1 MKQNNFLKFF
11 TVVFLF
17 VGAVTISAQTVK
29 GKVTDSSGEA
39 LSFMNVVE
47 KGTTNGTS
55 TDENGEFSLNVQ
67 KLPITISV
75 SSLGFKTVEK
85 YISDTSY
92 VTIVLEEDN
101 LSLDEVVLVGSRNKN
116 RTVANTPVPVD
127 VIDVTELISSG
138 PQVSVNDILNYVA
151 PSFTST
157 SQTVSDG
164 TDHIDPAALRGLG
177 PDQVLVLVNGKRRHS
192 TSLVN
197 VNSTVGRGSVGT
209 DMNAIPAF
217 SIKRI
222 EILKDGAAAQYGS
235 DAIAGVINIVLKNS
249 EGLEFQ
255 VNQGSNWGDQ
265 TNNQSGGIDGESFQ
279 FDVNYGIPLDDKG
292 SFINFTGSMST
303 RAPSYRAGAEG
314 FTGQIFDASNSIEWV
329 GLNSGY
335 GSDITQYSLAQIQTF
350 AQGVTYFD
358 FARKIA
364 INNATSIQD
373 LIGINNGSS
382 SVAGPLSQLKFN
394 NGNII
399 GIEPLNTTDL
409 ELVTRGLTKQD
420 FSMRVGQ
427 SRLRNGKFMANMEL
441 QLNDD
446 FSFYAFGGISHR
458 RGNAAGFYRRPA
470 QSRAFTGLYPAG
482 MLPEINSIV
491 NDESISV
498 GIKGKQGDWD
508 IDFSNTYG
516 KNSFDFNI
524 GNSSNASLQQA
535 SPLEV
540 YAGGFSFAQN
550 TTNLDL
556 TKFYDDV
563 MSGLNVAIGSEYRME
578 AYDIFAGQ
586 EESWAT
592 YDINGDIWDGNADTQ
607 VVDFFGRS
615 RAGGIQVFPGFRP
628 ANERNA
634 TRNSYAFY
642 GDLELD
648 VNKNLF
654 LSGAVRYENYSDFGS
669 TFNWKLAGI
678 VKLSDNVNLRA
689 AASTGFRA
697 PSLAQLNFNTI
708 STNFISEV
716 PYEVGT
722 FSNDSQIAGAL
733 GIPQLKQEE
742 SFSASFGVTAK
753 IPDANLSL
761 TVDGFFTGIDDR
773 VVLTGNF
780 DIPDGIVTA
789 AESARFF
796 SNAIDTETK
805 GFDVVIS
812 HKASIS
818 DLTFSS
824 DLAVT
829 YAFTQRV
836 DEINASPE
844 LVDQIGTYFGERES
858 YFLEKATPRIKA
870 NLGHMLQGNKWNFFL
885 RNSFFGSVI
894 NPDTTLSQTINDTAV
909 PIHPEFGG
917 KVLTDMSFGYDVSEN
932 MTLTIGSSNIFNVFP
947 DASPANLTSGNNF
960 IYPRVTSQFGINGRT
975 VFARLKFKL

>member
-17 VGAVTISAQTVK
+17 VGAITLNAQTVK
-29 GKVTDSSGEA
+29 GKVTDTSGEA

-47 KGTTNGTS
+47 KGTTNGTT
-55 TDENGEFSLNVQ
+55 TDENGEFSLNVE
-67 KLPITISV
+67 KMPTTISV

-85 YISDTSY
+85 SIVDASY
-92 VTIVLEEDN
+92 VTIILEDN
-101 LSLDEVVLVGSRNKN
+101 NLALDEVVLVGSRNKN

-127 VIDVTELISSG
+127 VIDVAELLSAG

-177 PDQVLVLVNGKRRHS
+177 PDQVLVLVNGKRRHT

-209 DMNAIPAF
+209 DMNTIPAF

-265 TNNQSGGIDGESFQ
+265 TNNQSGGMDGESFQ
-279 FDVNYGIPLDDKG
+279 FDVNYGIPLDDNG
-292 SFINFTGSMST
+292 GFINFTGSLST

-314 FTGQIFDASNSIEWV
+314 FSGQIFDASNSVEWI
-329 GLNSGY
+329 GLNSGA
-335 GSDITQYSLAQIQTF
+335 GSDITQYSLSQIQTF
-350 AQGVTYFD
+350 AQGVTYFP
-358 FARKIA
+358 FSLKNQ
-364 INNATSIQD
+364 INGANSIDELRGLLNFNTSED
-373 LIGINNGSS
+373 
-382 SVAGPLSQLKFN
+382 
-394 NGNII
+394 
-399 GIEPLNTTDL
+399 
-409 ELVTRGLTKQD
+409 ELATRGLTRQD

-427 SRLRNGKFMANMEL
+427 SRLRNGKFMANMEF
-441 QLNDD
+441 QINDD
-446 FSFYAFGGISHR
+446 FSSYAFGGISHR
-458 RGNAAGFYRRPA
+458 KGNAAGFYRRPA

-491 NDESISV
+491 NDESIAV

-540 YAGGFSFAQN
+540 YAGGFSFTQN

-563 MSGLNVAIGSEYRME
+563 MSGLNVAVGSEYRME
-578 AYDIFAGQ
+578 AYDITAGQ

-592 YDINGDIWDGNADTQ
+592 YDVNGEIWNGDAATQ
-607 VVDFFGRS
+607 VTDFFGRS
-615 RAGGIQVFPGFRP
+615 RPGGIQVFPGFRP

-678 VKLSDNVNLRA
+678 VKVSDNVNIRA

-708 STNFISEV
+708 STNFISGV

-742 SFSASFGVTAK
+742 SFSASFGFTAK

-780 DIPDGIVTA
+780 NIPDGIVTG

-796 SNAIDTETK
+796 ANAIDTETK
-805 GFDVVIS
+805 GFDIVVS
-812 HKASIS
+812 HKGAIS
-818 DLTFSS
+818 DLSFSS

-829 YAFTQRV
+829 FAYTQRV
-836 DEINASPE
+836 DDINSSSVLAS
-844 LVDQIGTYFGERES
+844 QAGTYFGERES
-858 YFLEKATPRIKA
+858 YFLETATPRFKA
-870 NLGHMLQGNKWNFFL
+870 NLGHMLQGDKWRLFV
-885 RNSFFGSVI
+885 RNSFFGAVT
-894 NPDTTLSQTINDTAV
+894 NPDVTQEPSLNGTGANYH
-909 PIHPEFGG
+909 PIFGD

-947 DASPANLTSGNNF
+947 DASPSNLTSGNNF

>member
-11 TVVFLF
+11 TVVFLLF
-17 VGAVTISAQTVK
+17 GAVTISAQTVK

-47 KGTTNGTS
+47 KGTTNGTT

-67 KLPITISV
+67 KLPTTISV
-75 SSLGFKTVEK
+75 SSLGFKTVDK
-85 YISDTSY
+85 NISDTSY
-92 VTIVLEEDN
+92 VIIVLEEDN

-116 RTVANTPVPVD
+116 RTVVNTPVPVD

-249 EGLEFQ
+249 DGLEFQ

-265 TNNQSGGIDGESFQ
+265 TNNQSGGMDGESFQ

-303 RAPSYRAGAEG
+303 RAPSFRAGAEG
-314 FTGQIFDASNSIEWV
+314 FTGQIFDGSNSVEWV
-329 GLNSGY
+329 GLNTGY
-335 GSDITQYSLAQIQTF
+335 GSDITQYSLAQIQTA
-350 AQGVTYFD
+350 AQGVTHFP
-358 FARKIA
+358 FSLKNQ
-364 INNATSIQD
+364 INAATSIDD
-373 LIGINNGSS
+373 LRGLLN
-382 SVAGPLSQLKFN
+382 FN
-394 NGNII
+394 
-399 GIEPLNTTDL
+399 TSDD
-409 ELVTRGLTKQD
+409 ELVTRGLTRQD

-592 YDINGDIWDGNADTQ
+592 YDINGDIWDGSADTQ

-678 VKLSDNVNLRA
+678 VRLSDNVNLRA

-708 STNFISEV
+708 STNFISGV

-780 DIPDGIVTA
+780 GIPDGIVTA

-858 YFLEKATPRIKA
+858 YFLEKATPRLKA
-870 NLGHMLQGNKWNFFL
+870 NLGHMLQGDKWNIFL
-885 RNSFFGSVI
+885 RNSFFGAVT
-894 NPDTTLSQTINDTAV
+894 NPDTTPGATINAARV
-909 PIHPEFGG
+909 HPEFGA

-932 MTLTIGSSNIFNVFP
+932 LTLTVGSSNIFNVFP
-947 DASPANLTSGNNF
+947 DASPSNLTSGNNF

>member
-1 MKQNNFLKFF
+1 MEQNNFLKFF

-17 VGAVTISAQTVK
+17 VGAITLNAQTIK
-29 GKVTDSSGEA
+29 GKVTDTSGEA

-47 KGTTNGTS
+47 KGTTNGTT
-55 TDENGEFSLNVQ
+55 TDENGEFSLNVE
-67 KLPITISV
+67 KMPTTISV

-85 YISDTSY
+85 SIVDASYI
-92 VTIVLEEDN
+92 TIILEDN
-101 LSLDEVVLVGSRNKN
+101 NLALDEVVLVGSRNKN

-127 VIDVTELISSG
+127 VIDVAELLSAG

-177 PDQVLVLVNGKRRHS
+177 PDQVLVLVNGKRRHT

-209 DMNAIPAF
+209 DMNTIPAF

-265 TNNQSGGIDGESFQ
+265 TNNQSGGMDGESFQ
-279 FDVNYGIPLDDKG
+279 FDVNYGIPLDDNG
-292 SFINFTGSMST
+292 GFINFTGSLST

-314 FTGQIFDASNSIEWV
+314 FSGQIFDASNSVEWI
-329 GLNSGY
+329 GLNSGA
-335 GSDITQYSLAQIQTF
+335 GSDITQYSLSQIQTF
-350 AQGVTYFD
+350 AQGVTYFP
-358 FARKIA
+358 FSLKNQ
-364 INNATSIQD
+364 INGANSIDELRGLLNFNTSED
-373 LIGINNGSS
+373 
-382 SVAGPLSQLKFN
+382 
-394 NGNII
+394 
-399 GIEPLNTTDL
+399 
-409 ELVTRGLTKQD
+409 ELATRGLTRQD

-427 SRLRNGKFMANMEL
+427 SRLRNGKFMANMEF
-441 QLNDD
+441 QINDD

-458 RGNAAGFYRRPA
+458 KGNAAGFYRRPA

-491 NDESISV
+491 NDESIAV

-540 YAGGFSFAQN
+540 YAGGFSFTQN

-563 MSGLNVAIGSEYRME
+563 MSGLNVAVGSEYRME
-578 AYDIFAGQ
+578 AYDITAGQ

-592 YDINGDIWDGNADTQ
+592 YDVNGEIWNGDAATQ
-607 VVDFFGRS
+607 VTDFFGRS
-615 RAGGIQVFPGFRP
+615 RPGGIQVFPGFRP

-678 VKLSDNVNLRA
+678 VKVSDNVNIRA

-708 STNFISEV
+708 STNFISGV

-742 SFSASFGVTAK
+742 SFSASFGFTAK

-780 DIPDGIVTA
+780 NIPDGIVTG

-796 SNAIDTETK
+796 ANAIDTETK
-805 GFDVVIS
+805 GFDIVVS
-812 HKASIS
+812 HKGAIS
-818 DLTFSS
+818 DLSFSS

-829 YAFTQRV
+829 FAYTQRV
-836 DEINASPE
+836 DDINSSSVLAS
-844 LVDQIGTYFGERES
+844 QAGTYFGERES
-858 YFLEKATPRIKA
+858 YFLETATPRFKA
-870 NLGHMLQGNKWNFFL
+870 NLGHMLQGDKWRLFV
-885 RNSFFGSVI
+885 RNSFFGAVT
-894 NPDTTLSQTINDTAV
+894 NPDVTQEPSLNGTGANYH
-909 PIHPEFGG
+909 PIFGD

-947 DASPANLTSGNNF
+947 DASPSNLTSGNNF

>member
-1 MKQNNFLKFF
+1 MKQNDFLKFF
-11 TVVFLF
+11 TVMFLF
-17 VGAVTISAQTVK
+17 VGAITMNAQTVK
-29 GKVTDSSGEA
+29 GKVTDTSGEA

-47 KGTTNGTS
+47 KGTTNGTT
-55 TDENGEFSLNVQ
+55 TDENGEFSLNVE
-67 KLPITISV
+67 KMPTTISV

-85 YISDTSY
+85 SISDTSY
-92 VTIVLEEDN
+92 ITIVLEENN

-127 VIDVTELISSG
+127 VIDVAELLSSG

-177 PDQVLVLVNGKRRHS
+177 PDQVLVLVNGKRRHN

-209 DMNAIPAF
+209 DMNTIPAF

-265 TNNQSGGIDGESFQ
+265 TNNQSGGMDGENFQ
-279 FDVNYGIPLDDKG
+279 FDVNYGIPLDDNG
-292 SFINFTGSMST
+292 GFINFTGSLST

-314 FTGQIFDASNSIEWV
+314 FTGQIFDGSNSVEWI
-329 GLNSGY
+329 GLNSGA
-335 GSDITQYSLAQIQTF
+335 GSDITQYSLSQIQTF
-350 AQGVTYFD
+350 AQGVTYFP
-358 FARKIA
+358 FSLKNQ
-364 INNATSIQD
+364 INGANSIDELRGLLNFNTSED
-373 LIGINNGSS
+373 
-382 SVAGPLSQLKFN
+382 
-394 NGNII
+394 
-399 GIEPLNTTDL
+399 
-409 ELVTRGLTKQD
+409 ELATRGLTRQD

-427 SRLRNGKFMANMEL
+427 SRLRNGKFMANMEF
-441 QLNDD
+441 QINDD

-458 RGNAAGFYRRPA
+458 KGNAAGFYRRPA

-491 NDESISV
+491 NDESIAV

-540 YAGGFSFAQN
+540 YAGGFSFTQN

-563 MSGLNVAIGSEYRME
+563 MSGLNVAVGSEYRME
-578 AYDIFAGQ
+578 AYDITAGQ

-592 YDINGDIWDGNADTQ
+592 YDVNGEIWNGDAATQ
-607 VVDFFGRS
+607 VTDFFGRS
-615 RAGGIQVFPGFRP
+615 RPGGIQVFPGFRP

-678 VKLSDNVNLRA
+678 VKVSDNVNIRA

-708 STNFISEV
+708 STNFISGV

-742 SFSASFGVTAK
+742 SFSASFGFTAK

-780 DIPDGIVTA
+780 NIPDGIVTG

-796 SNAIDTETK
+796 ANAIDTETK
-805 GFDVVIS
+805 GFDIVVS
-812 HKASIS
+812 HKGAIS
-818 DLTFSS
+818 DLSFSS

-829 YAFTQRV
+829 FAYTQRV
-836 DEINASPE
+836 DDINSSSVLAS
-844 LVDQIGTYFGERES
+844 QAGTYFGERES
-858 YFLEKATPRIKA
+858 YFLETATPRFKA
-870 NLGHMLQGNKWNFFL
+870 NLGHMLQGDKWRLFV
-885 RNSFFGSVI
+885 RNSFFGAVT
-894 NPDTTLSQTINDTAV
+894 NPDVTQEPSLNGTGANYH
-909 PIHPEFGG
+909 PIFGD

-947 DASPANLTSGNNF
+947 DASPSNLTSGNNF

>member
-1 MKQNNFLKFF
+1 MQLLSINNTYMKQNNFLKFF

-17 VGAVTISAQTVK
+17 VGAITLNAQTIK
-29 GKVTDSSGEA
+29 GKVTDTSGEA

-47 KGTTNGTS
+47 KGTTNGTT
-55 TDENGEFSLNVQ
+55 TDENGEFSLNVE
-67 KLPITISV
+67 KMPTTISV

-85 YISDTSY
+85 SIVDASY
-92 VTIVLEEDN
+92 VTIILEDN
-101 LSLDEVVLVGSRNKN
+101 NLALDEVVLVGSRNKN

-127 VIDVTELISSG
+127 VIDVAELLSAG

-177 PDQVLVLVNGKRRHS
+177 PDQVLVLVNGKRRHT

-209 DMNAIPAF
+209 DMNTIPAF

-265 TNNQSGGIDGESFQ
+265 TNNQSGGMDGESFQ
-279 FDVNYGIPLDDKG
+279 FDVNYGIPLDDNG
-292 SFINFTGSMST
+292 GFINFTGSLST

-314 FTGQIFDASNSIEWV
+314 FSGQIFDASNSVEWI
-329 GLNSGY
+329 GLNSGA
-335 GSDITQYSLAQIQTF
+335 GSDITQYSLSQIQTF
-350 AQGVTYFD
+350 AQGVTYFP
-358 FARKIA
+358 FSLKNQ
-364 INNATSIQD
+364 INGANSIDELRGLLNFNTSED
-373 LIGINNGSS
+373 
-382 SVAGPLSQLKFN
+382 
-394 NGNII
+394 
-399 GIEPLNTTDL
+399 
-409 ELVTRGLTKQD
+409 ELATRGLTRQD

-427 SRLRNGKFMANMEL
+427 SRLRNGKFMANMEF
-441 QLNDD
+441 QINDD

-458 RGNAAGFYRRPA
+458 KGNAAGFYRRPA

-491 NDESISV
+491 NDESIAV

-540 YAGGFSFAQN
+540 YAGGFSFTQN

-563 MSGLNVAIGSEYRME
+563 MSGLNVAVGSEYRME
-578 AYDIFAGQ
+578 AYDITAGQ

-592 YDINGDIWDGNADTQ
+592 YDVNGEIWNGDAATQ
-607 VVDFFGRS
+607 VTDFFGRS
-615 RAGGIQVFPGFRP
+615 RPGGIQVFPGFRP

-654 LSGAVRYENYSDFGS
+654 LSGAIRYENYSDFGS

-678 VKLSDNVNLRA
+678 VKVSDNVNIRA

-708 STNFISEV
+708 STNFISGV

-742 SFSASFGVTAK
+742 SFSASFGFTAK

-780 DIPDGIVTA
+780 NIPDGIVTG

-796 SNAIDTETK
+796 ANAIDTETK
-805 GFDVVIS
+805 GFDIVVS
-812 HKASIS
+812 HKGAIS
-818 DLTFSS
+818 DLSFSS

-829 YAFTQRV
+829 FAYTQRV
-836 DEINASPE
+836 DDINSSSVLAS
-844 LVDQIGTYFGERES
+844 QAGTYFGERES
-858 YFLEKATPRIKA
+858 YFLETATPRFKA
-870 NLGHMLQGNKWNFFL
+870 NLGHMLQGDKWRLFV
-885 RNSFFGSVI
+885 RNSFFGAVT
-894 NPDTTLSQTINDTAV
+894 NPDVTQEPSLNGTGANYH
-909 PIHPEFGG
+909 PIFGD

-947 DASPANLTSGNNF
+947 DASPSNLTSGNNF

>member
-1 MKQNNFLKFF
+1 MQLLSINNTYMKQNNFLKFF

-17 VGAVTISAQTVK
+17 VGAITLNAQTIK
-29 GKVTDSSGEA
+29 GKVTDTSGEA

-47 KGTTNGTS
+47 KGTTNGTT
-55 TDENGEFSLNVQ
+55 TDENGEFSLNVE
-67 KLPITISV
+67 KMPTTISV

-85 YISDTSY
+85 SIVDASYI
-92 VTIVLEEDN
+92 TIILEDN
-101 LSLDEVVLVGSRNKN
+101 NLALDEVVLVGSRNKN

-127 VIDVTELISSG
+127 VIDVAELLSAG

-177 PDQVLVLVNGKRRHS
+177 PDQVLVLVNGKRRHN

-209 DMNAIPAF
+209 DMNTIPAF

-265 TNNQSGGIDGESFQ
+265 TNNQSGGMDGESFQ
-279 FDVNYGIPLDDKG
+279 FDVNYGIPLDDNG
-292 SFINFTGSMST
+292 GFINFTGSLST

-314 FTGQIFDASNSIEWV
+314 FTGQIFDASNSVEWI
-329 GLNSGY
+329 GLNSGA
-335 GSDITQYSLAQIQTF
+335 GSDITQYSLSQIQTF
-350 AQGVTYFD
+350 AQGVTYFP
-358 FARKIA
+358 FSLKNQ
-364 INNATSIQD
+364 INGANSIDELRGLLNFNTSED
-373 LIGINNGSS
+373 
-382 SVAGPLSQLKFN
+382 
-394 NGNII
+394 
-399 GIEPLNTTDL
+399 
-409 ELVTRGLTKQD
+409 ELATRGLTRQD

-427 SRLRNGKFMANMEL
+427 SRLRNGKFMANMEF
-441 QLNDD
+441 QINDD

-458 RGNAAGFYRRPA
+458 KGNAAGFYRRPA

-491 NDESISV
+491 NDESIAV

-540 YAGGFSFAQN
+540 YAGGFSFTQN

-563 MSGLNVAIGSEYRME
+563 MSGLNVAVGSEYRME
-578 AYDIFAGQ
+578 AYDITAGQ

-592 YDINGDIWDGNADTQ
+592 YDVNGEIWNGDAATQ
-607 VVDFFGRS
+607 VTDFFGRS
-615 RAGGIQVFPGFRP
+615 RPGGIQVFPGFRP

-678 VKLSDNVNLRA
+678 VKVSDNVNIRA

-708 STNFISEV
+708 STNFISGV

-742 SFSASFGVTAK
+742 SFSASFGFTAK

-780 DIPDGIVTA
+780 NIPDGIVTG

-796 SNAIDTETK
+796 ANAIDTETK
-805 GFDVVIS
+805 GFDIVVS
-812 HKASIS
+812 HKGAIS
-818 DLTFSS
+818 DLSFSS

-829 YAFTQRV
+829 FAYTQRV
-836 DEINASPE
+836 DDINSSSVLAS
-844 LVDQIGTYFGERES
+844 QAGTYFGERES
-858 YFLEKATPRIKA
+858 YFLETATPRFKA
-870 NLGHMLQGNKWNFFL
+870 NLGHMLQGDKWRLFV
-885 RNSFFGSVI
+885 RNSFFGAVT
-894 NPDTTLSQTINDTAV
+894 NPDVTQEPSLNGTGANYH
-909 PIHPEFGG
+909 PIFGD

-947 DASPANLTSGNNF
+947 DASPSNLTSGNNF

>member
-1 MKQNNFLKFF
+1 MRILSNNNTYMKQNDFLKFF
-11 TVVFLF
+11 TVMFLF
-17 VGAVTISAQTVK
+17 VGAVTINAQTIK
-29 GKVTDSSGEA
+29 GKVSDTSGEA

-47 KGTTNGTS
+47 KGTTNGTT
-55 TDENGEFSLNVQ
+55 TDENGEFSLDVE
-67 KLPITISV
+67 KMPTTLSV

-85 YISDTSY
+85 SIMDSSY

-101 LSLDEVVLVGSRNKN
+101 LSLDEIVLVGSRNKN
-116 RTVANTPVPVD
+116 RTVANTPVPID
-127 VIDVTELISSG
+127 VIDVSELLSAG
-138 PQVSVNDILNYVA
+138 PQVSINDILNYVA

-177 PDQVLVLVNGKRRHS
+177 PDQVLVLVNGKRRHN

-209 DMNAIPAF
+209 DMNTIPAF

-235 DAIAGVINIVLKNS
+235 DAIAGVINIVLKSS
-249 EGLEFQ
+249 EGLEVQ
-255 VNQGSNWGDQ
+255 VNQGANWGDQ
-265 TNNQSGGIDGESFQ
+265 NNNQSGGMDGENFQ
-279 FDVNYGIPLDDKG
+279 FDVNYGIPLDDNG
-292 SFINFTGSMST
+292 GFINFTGSLST
-303 RAPSYRAGAEG
+303 RAPSYRAGSEG
-314 FTGQIFDASNSIEWV
+314 FSGQIFDASNSVEWI
-329 GLNSGY
+329 GLNSGA
-335 GSDITQYSLAQIQTF
+335 GSDITQYSLSQIQTF
-350 AQGVTYFD
+350 AQGVTHFD
-358 FARKIA
+358 FSLKNQ
-364 INNATSIQD
+364 INAATSVD
-373 LIGINNGSS
+373 
-382 SVAGPLSQLKFN
+382 QLRGLLNFN
-394 NGNII
+394 TSEN
-399 GIEPLNTTDL
+399 
-409 ELVTRGLTKQD
+409 ELTTRGLTRQD

-427 SRLRNGKFMANMEL
+427 SRLRNGKFMANMEF

-458 RGNAAGFYRRPA
+458 KGNAAGFYRRPA

-482 MLPEINSIV
+482 FLPEINSTV
-491 NDESISV
+491 NDESIAV

-540 YAGGFSFAQN
+540 YAGGFSFTQN

-556 TKFYDDV
+556 TKFYDNV
-563 MSGLNVAIGSEYRME
+563 LSGLNVAFGSEYRME
-578 AYDIFAGQ
+578 AYNITAGQ

-592 YDINGDIWDGNADTQ
+592 YDVNGDIWNGDAATQ

-615 RAGGIQVFPGFRP
+615 RSGGIQVFPGFRP
-628 ANERNA
+628 ENERNA

-648 VNKNLF
+648 VTKSLF

-678 VKLSDNVNLRA
+678 VKVNDNVNIRA

-708 STNFISEV
+708 STNFIAGI

-742 SFSASFGVTAK
+742 SFSASFGFTAK
-753 IPDANLSL
+753 IPNANLSL

-780 DIPDGIVTA
+780 DIPDGIVTG

-796 SNAIDTETK
+796 ANAIDTETR
-805 GFDVVIS
+805 GFDIVIS
-812 HKASIS
+812 HKETIS
-818 DLTFSS
+818 DLSFSS

-829 YAFTQRV
+829 FAYTQRV
-836 DEINASPE
+836 DEINSSSVLAS
-844 LVDQIGTYFGERES
+844 QAGTYFGERES
-858 YFLEKATPRIKA
+858 YFLETATPRFKA
-870 NLGHMLQGNKWNFFL
+870 NLGHMLQGDKWKFFL

-894 NPDTTLSQTINDTAV
+894 NPDTTLSATINDTAV
-909 PIHPEFGG
+909 AFHPEFAA
-917 KVLTDMSFGYDVSEN
+917 KIVTDMSFGYDFTEN
-932 MTLTIGSSNIFNVFP
+932 MTLTIGSSNIFNKFP
-947 DASPANLTSGNNF
+947 DLSPSNLTSGNNF

>member
-1 MKQNNFLKFF
+1 MQLLSINNTYMKQNNFLKFF

-17 VGAVTISAQTVK
+17 VGAITLNAQTIK
-29 GKVTDSSGEA
+29 GKVTDTSGEA

-47 KGTTNGTS
+47 KGTTNGTT
-55 TDENGEFSLNVQ
+55 TDENGEFSLNVE
-67 KLPITISV
+67 KMPTTISV

-85 YISDTSY
+85 SIVDASY
-92 VTIVLEEDN
+92 VTIILEDN
-101 LSLDEVVLVGSRNKN
+101 NLALDEVVLVGSRNKN

-127 VIDVTELISSG
+127 VIDVAELLSAG

-177 PDQVLVLVNGKRRHS
+177 PDQVLVLVNGKRRHT

-209 DMNAIPAF
+209 DMNTIPAF

-265 TNNQSGGIDGESFQ
+265 TNNQSGGMDGESFQ
-279 FDVNYGIPLDDKG
+279 FDVNYGIPLDDNG
-292 SFINFTGSMST
+292 GFINFTGSLST

-314 FTGQIFDASNSIEWV
+314 FSGQIFDASNSVEWI
-329 GLNSGY
+329 GLNSGA
-335 GSDITQYSLAQIQTF
+335 GSDITQYSLSQIQTF
-350 AQGVTYFD
+350 AQGVTYFP
-358 FARKIA
+358 FSLKNQ
-364 INNATSIQD
+364 INGANSIDELRGLLNFNTSED
-373 LIGINNGSS
+373 
-382 SVAGPLSQLKFN
+382 
-394 NGNII
+394 
-399 GIEPLNTTDL
+399 
-409 ELVTRGLTKQD
+409 ELATRGLTRQD

-427 SRLRNGKFMANMEL
+427 SRLRNGKFMANMEFKIS
-441 QLNDD
+441 DD

-458 RGNAAGFYRRPA
+458 KGNAAGFYRRPA

-491 NDESISV
+491 NDESIAV

-540 YAGGFSFAQN
+540 YAGGFSFTQN

-563 MSGLNVAIGSEYRME
+563 MSGLNVAVGSEYRME
-578 AYDIFAGQ
+578 AYDITAGQ

-592 YDINGDIWDGNADTQ
+592 YDVNGEIWNGDAATQ
-607 VVDFFGRS
+607 VTDFFGRS
-615 RAGGIQVFPGFRP
+615 RPGGIQVFPGFRP

-678 VKLSDNVNLRA
+678 VKVSDNVNIRA

-708 STNFISEV
+708 STNFISGV

-742 SFSASFGVTAK
+742 SFSASFGFTAK

-780 DIPDGIVTA
+780 NIPDGIVTG

-796 SNAIDTETK
+796 ANAIDTETK
-805 GFDVVIS
+805 GFDIVVS
-812 HKASIS
+812 HKGAIS
-818 DLTFSS
+818 DLSFSS

-829 YAFTQRV
+829 FAYTQRV
-836 DEINASPE
+836 DDINSSSVLAS
-844 LVDQIGTYFGERES
+844 QAGTYFGERES
-858 YFLEKATPRIKA
+858 YFLETATPRFKA
-870 NLGHMLQGNKWNFFL
+870 NLGHMLQGDKWRLFV
-885 RNSFFGSVI
+885 RNSFFGAVT
-894 NPDTTLSQTINDTAV
+894 NPDVTQEPSLNGTGANYH
-909 PIHPEFGG
+909 PIFGD

-947 DASPANLTSGNNF
+947 DASPSNLTSGNNF

>member
-11 TVVFLF
+11 TIVFLLF
-17 VGAVTISAQTVK
+17 GAVTISAQTIK

-47 KGTTNGTS
+47 KGTTNGTT

-67 KLPITISV
+67 KLPTTISV
-75 SSLGFKTVEK
+75 SSLGFKTVDK
-85 YISDTSY
+85 NISDTSY

-101 LSLDEVVLVGSRNKN
+101 LALDEVVLVGSRNKN
-116 RTVANTPVPVD
+116 RTVVNTPVPVD

-249 EGLEFQ
+249 DGLEFQ

-265 TNNQSGGIDGESFQ
+265 TNNQSGGMDGESFQ

-303 RAPSYRAGAEG
+303 RAPSFRAGAEG
-314 FTGQIFDASNSIEWV
+314 FTGQIFDGSNSVEWV
-329 GLNSGY
+329 GLNTGY
-335 GSDITQYSLAQIQTF
+335 GSDITQYSLAQIQTA
-350 AQGVTYFD
+350 AQGVTHFP
-358 FARKIA
+358 FSLKNQ
-364 INNATSIQD
+364 INAATSIDD
-373 LIGINNGSS
+373 LRGLLN
-382 SVAGPLSQLKFN
+382 FN
-394 NGNII
+394 
-399 GIEPLNTTDL
+399 TSDD
-409 ELVTRGLTKQD
+409 ELVTRGLTRQD

-592 YDINGDIWDGNADTQ
+592 YDINGDIWDGSADTQ

-678 VKLSDNVNLRA
+678 VRLSDNVNLRA

-708 STNFISEV
+708 STNFISGV

-780 DIPDGIVTA
+780 GIPDGIVTA

-858 YFLEKATPRIKA
+858 YFLEKATPRLKA
-870 NLGHMLQGNKWNFFL
+870 NLGHMLQGDKWNIFL
-885 RNSFFGSVI
+885 RNSFFGAVT
-894 NPDTTLSQTINDTAV
+894 NPDTTPGATINAARV
-909 PIHPEFGG
+909 HPEFGA

-932 MTLTIGSSNIFNVFP
+932 LTLTVGSSNIFNVFP
-947 DASPANLTSGNNF
+947 DASPSNLTSGNNF

>member
-1 MKQNNFLKFF
+1 MQLLSINNTYMKQNNFLKFF

-17 VGAVTISAQTVK
+17 VGAITLNAQTVK
-29 GKVTDSSGEA
+29 GKVTDTSGEA

-47 KGTTNGTS
+47 KGTTNGTT
-55 TDENGEFSLNVQ
+55 TDENGEFSLNVE
-67 KLPITISV
+67 KMPTTISV

-85 YISDTSY
+85 SIVDASY
-92 VTIVLEEDN
+92 VTIILEDN
-101 LSLDEVVLVGSRNKN
+101 NLALDEVVLVGSRNKN

-127 VIDVTELISSG
+127 VIDVAELLSAG

-177 PDQVLVLVNGKRRHS
+177 PDQVLVLVNGKRRHT

-209 DMNAIPAF
+209 DMNTIPAF

-265 TNNQSGGIDGESFQ
+265 TNNQSGGMDGESFQ
-279 FDVNYGIPLDDKG
+279 FDVNYGIPLDDNG
-292 SFINFTGSMST
+292 GFINFTGSLST

-314 FTGQIFDASNSIEWV
+314 FTGQIFDASNSVEWI
-329 GLNSGY
+329 GLNSGA
-335 GSDITQYSLAQIQTF
+335 GSDITQYSLSQIQTF
-350 AQGVTYFD
+350 AQGVTYFP
-358 FARKIA
+358 FSLKNQ
-364 INNATSIQD
+364 INGANSIDELRGLLNFNTSED
-373 LIGINNGSS
+373 
-382 SVAGPLSQLKFN
+382 
-394 NGNII
+394 
-399 GIEPLNTTDL
+399 
-409 ELVTRGLTKQD
+409 ELATRGLTRQD

-427 SRLRNGKFMANMEL
+427 SRLRNGKFMANMEFKIS
-441 QLNDD
+441 DD

-458 RGNAAGFYRRPA
+458 KGNAAGFYRRPA

-491 NDESISV
+491 NDESIAV

-540 YAGGFSFAQN
+540 YAGGFSFTQN

-563 MSGLNVAIGSEYRME
+563 MSGLNVAVGSEYRME
-578 AYDIFAGQ
+578 AYDITAGQ

-592 YDINGDIWDGNADTQ
+592 YDVNGEIWNGDAATQ
-607 VVDFFGRS
+607 VTDFFGRS
-615 RAGGIQVFPGFRP
+615 RPGGIQVFPGFRP

-678 VKLSDNVNLRA
+678 VKVSDNVNIRA

-708 STNFISEV
+708 STNFISGV

-742 SFSASFGVTAK
+742 SFSASFGFTAK

-780 DIPDGIVTA
+780 NIPDGIVTG

-796 SNAIDTETK
+796 ANAIDTETK
-805 GFDVVIS
+805 GFDIVVS
-812 HKASIS
+812 HKGAIS
-818 DLTFSS
+818 DLSFSS

-829 YAFTQRV
+829 FAYTQRV
-836 DEINASPE
+836 DDINSSSVLAS
-844 LVDQIGTYFGERES
+844 QAGTYFGERES
-858 YFLEKATPRIKA
+858 YFLETATPRFKA
-870 NLGHMLQGNKWNFFL
+870 NLGHMLQGDKWRLFV
-885 RNSFFGSVI
+885 RNSFFGAVT
-894 NPDTTLSQTINDTAV
+894 NPDVTQEPSLNGTGANYH
-909 PIHPEFGG
+909 PIFGD

-947 DASPANLTSGNNF
+947 DASPSNLTSGNNF

>member
-11 TVVFLF
+11 TIVFLLF
-17 VGAVTISAQTVK
+17 GAVTISAQTIK

-47 KGTTNGTS
+47 KGTTNGTT

-67 KLPITISV
+67 KLPTTISV
-75 SSLGFKTVEK
+75 SSLGFKTAEK
-85 YISDTSY
+85 NISNTSY
-92 VTIVLEEDN
+92 LTIVLQEDN
-101 LSLDEVVLVGSRNKN
+101 LALDEVVLVGSRNRN
-116 RTVANTPVPVD
+116 RTVVNTPVPVD
-127 VIDVTELISSG
+127 VIDVTELLSSG

-177 PDQVLVLVNGKRRHS
+177 PDQVLVLVNGKRRHN

-209 DMNAIPAF
+209 DMNTIPSF

-222 EILKDGAAAQYGS
+222 EILKDGASAQYGS
-235 DAIAGVINIVLKNS
+235 DAIAGVINIVLKS
-249 EGLEFQ
+249 TEGLEFQ
-255 VNQGSNWGDQ
+255 VNQGGNWGGE
-265 TNNQSGGIDGESFQ
+265 TNNQSGGMDGENFQ
-279 FDVNYGIPLDDKG
+279 FDVNYGIPLDDNG
-292 SFINFTGSMST
+292 GFINFTGSVST
-303 RAPSYRAGAEG
+303 RGPSYRAGAEG
-314 FTGQIFDASNSIEWV
+314 FSGQIFDASNSVEWV
-329 GLNSGY
+329 GLNSGA

-350 AQGVTYFD
+350 AQGVTYFP
-358 FARKIA
+358 FTLKNQ
-364 INNATSIQD
+364 INQASSIDDIRGLLNFNTSED
-373 LIGINNGSS
+373 
-382 SVAGPLSQLKFN
+382 
-394 NGNII
+394 
-399 GIEPLNTTDL
+399 
-409 ELVTRGLTKQD
+409 ELLTRGLTRQD

-427 SRLRNGKFMANMEL
+427 SRLRNGKFMANMEFSI
-441 QLNDD
+441 NDN

-491 NDESISV
+491 NDESLAV
-498 GIKGKQGDWD
+498 GIKGKQGEWD

-540 YAGGFSFAQN
+540 YAGGFSFTQN
-550 TTNLDL
+550 TTNVDL

-563 MSGLNVAIGSEYRME
+563 MSGLNVAVGSEYRLEM
-578 AYDIFAGQ
+578 YDITAGQ

-592 YDINGDIWDGNADTQ
+592 YDVNGEIWNGDAATQ
-607 VVDFFGRS
+607 VTDFFGRS
-615 RAGGIQVFPGFRP
+615 RPGGIQVFPGFRP

-678 VKLSDNVNLRA
+678 VRLSDNVNLRA

-708 STNFISEV
+708 STNFISGV

-742 SFSASFGVTAK
+742 SFSASFGFTAK

-780 DIPDGIVTA
+780 NIPDGIVTG

-796 SNAIDTETK
+796 ANAIDTETK
-805 GFDVVIS
+805 GFDIVVS
-812 HKASIS
+812 HKGAIS
-818 DLTFSS
+818 DLSFSS

-829 YAFTQRV
+829 FAYTQRV
-836 DEINASPE
+836 DDINSSSVLAS
-844 LVDQIGTYFGERES
+844 QAGTYFGERES
-858 YFLEKATPRIKA
+858 YFLETATPRFKA
-870 NLGHMLQGNKWNFFL
+870 NLGHMLQGDKWRLFV
-885 RNSFFGSVI
+885 RNSFFGAVT
-894 NPDTTLSQTINDTAV
+894 NPDVTQEPSLNGTGANYH
-909 PIHPEFGG
+909 PIFGD

-947 DASPANLTSGNNF
+947 DASPSNLTSGNNF

>member
-1 MKQNNFLKFF
+1 
-11 TVVFLF
+11 
-17 VGAVTISAQTVK
+17 
-29 GKVTDSSGEA
+29 
-39 LSFMNVVE
+39 
-47 KGTTNGTS
+47 
-55 TDENGEFSLNVQ
+55 
-67 KLPITISV
+67 
-75 SSLGFKTVEK
+75 
-85 YISDTSY
+85 
-92 VTIVLEEDN
+92 
-101 LSLDEVVLVGSRNKN
+101 
-116 RTVANTPVPVD
+116 
-127 VIDVTELISSG
+127 
-138 PQVSVNDILNYVA
+138 
-151 PSFTST
+151 
-157 SQTVSDG
+157 
-164 TDHIDPAALRGLG
+164 
-177 PDQVLVLVNGKRRHS
+177 
-192 TSLVN
+192 
-197 VNSTVGRGSVGT
+197 
-209 DMNAIPAF
+209 
-217 SIKRI
+217 
-222 EILKDGAAAQYGS
+222 
-235 DAIAGVINIVLKNS
+235 
-249 EGLEFQ
+249 
-255 VNQGSNWGDQ
+255 
-265 TNNQSGGIDGESFQ
+265 
-279 FDVNYGIPLDDKG
+279 VNYGIPLDDKG

-303 RAPSYRAGAEG
+303 RAPSFRAGAEG
-314 FTGQIFDASNSIEWV
+314 FTGQIFDGSNSVEWV
-329 GLNSGY
+329 GLNTGY
-335 GSDITQYSLAQIQTF
+335 GSDITQYSLAQIQTA
-350 AQGVTYFD
+350 AQGVTHFP
-358 FARKIA
+358 FSLKNQ
-364 INNATSIQD
+364 INAATSIDD
-373 LIGINNGSS
+373 LRGLLN
-382 SVAGPLSQLKFN
+382 FN
-394 NGNII
+394 
-399 GIEPLNTTDL
+399 TSDD
-409 ELVTRGLTKQD
+409 ELVTRGLTRQD

-592 YDINGDIWDGNADTQ
+592 YDINGDIWDGSADTQ

-678 VKLSDNVNLRA
+678 VRLSDNVNLRA

-708 STNFISEV
+708 STNFISGV

-780 DIPDGIVTA
+780 GIPDGIVTA

-858 YFLEKATPRIKA
+858 YFLEKATPRLKA
-870 NLGHMLQGNKWNFFL
+870 NLGHMLQGDKWNIFL
-885 RNSFFGSVI
+885 RNSFFGAVT
-894 NPDTTLSQTINDTAV
+894 NPDTTPGATINAARV
-909 PIHPEFGG
+909 HPEFGA

-932 MTLTIGSSNIFNVFP
+932 LTLTVGSSNIFNVFP
-947 DASPANLTSGNNF
+947 DASPSNLTSGNNF

>member
-1 MKQNNFLKFF
+1 MKQNDFLKFF
-11 TVVFLF
+11 TVMFLF
-17 VGAVTISAQTVK
+17 VGAITMNAQTVK
-29 GKVTDSSGEA
+29 GKVTDTSGEA

-47 KGTTNGTS
+47 KGTTNGTT
-55 TDENGEFSLNVQ
+55 TDENGEFSLNVE
-67 KLPITISV
+67 KMPTTISV

-85 YISDTSY
+85 SIVDASY
-92 VTIVLEEDN
+92 VTIILEDN
-101 LSLDEVVLVGSRNKN
+101 NLALDEVVLVGSRNKN

-127 VIDVTELISSG
+127 VIDVAELLSAG

-177 PDQVLVLVNGKRRHS
+177 PDQVLVLVNGKRRHN

-209 DMNAIPAF
+209 DMNTIPAF

-265 TNNQSGGIDGESFQ
+265 TNNQSGGMDGENFQ
-279 FDVNYGIPLDDKG
+279 FDVNYGIPLDDNG
-292 SFINFTGSMST
+292 GFINFTGSLST

-314 FTGQIFDASNSIEWV
+314 FTGQIFDGSNSVEWI
-329 GLNSGY
+329 GLNSGA
-335 GSDITQYSLAQIQTF
+335 GSDITQYSLSQIQTF
-350 AQGVTYFD
+350 AQGVTYFP
-358 FARKIA
+358 FSLKNQ
-364 INNATSIQD
+364 INGANSIDELRGLLNFNTSED
-373 LIGINNGSS
+373 
-382 SVAGPLSQLKFN
+382 
-394 NGNII
+394 
-399 GIEPLNTTDL
+399 
-409 ELVTRGLTKQD
+409 ELATRGLTRQD

-427 SRLRNGKFMANMEL
+427 SRLRNGKFMANMEF
-441 QLNDD
+441 QINDD

-458 RGNAAGFYRRPA
+458 KGNAAGFYRRPA

-491 NDESISV
+491 NDESIAV

-540 YAGGFSFAQN
+540 YAGGFSFTQN

-563 MSGLNVAIGSEYRME
+563 MSGLNVAVGSEYRME
-578 AYDIFAGQ
+578 AYDITAGQ

-592 YDINGDIWDGNADTQ
+592 YDVNGEIWNGDAATQ
-607 VVDFFGRS
+607 VTDFFGRS
-615 RAGGIQVFPGFRP
+615 RPGGIQVFPGFRP

-678 VKLSDNVNLRA
+678 VKVSDNVNIRA

-708 STNFISEV
+708 STNFISGV

-742 SFSASFGVTAK
+742 SFSASFGFTAK

-780 DIPDGIVTA
+780 NIPDGIVTG

-796 SNAIDTETK
+796 ANAIDTETK
-805 GFDVVIS
+805 GFDIVVS
-812 HKASIS
+812 HKGAIS
-818 DLTFSS
+818 DLSFSS
-824 DLAVT
+824 DLALT
-829 YAFTQRV
+829 FAYTQRV
-836 DEINASPE
+836 DDINSSSVLAS
-844 LVDQIGTYFGERES
+844 QAGTYFGERES
-858 YFLEKATPRIKA
+858 YFLETATPRFKA
-870 NLGHMLQGNKWNFFL
+870 NLGHMLQGDKWRLFV
-885 RNSFFGSVI
+885 RNSFFGAVT
-894 NPDTTLSQTINDTAV
+894 NPDVTQEPSLNGSGANYH
-909 PIHPEFGG
+909 PIFGD

-947 DASPANLTSGNNF
+947 DASPSNLTSGNNF

>member
-1 MKQNNFLKFF
+1 LLNF
-11 TVVFLF
+11 
-17 VGAVTISAQTVK
+17 
-29 GKVTDSSGEA
+29 
-39 LSFMNVVE
+39 N
-47 KGTTNGTS
+47 TS
-55 TDENGEFSLNVQ
+55 EDE
-67 KLPITISV
+67 
-75 SSLGFKTVEK
+75 
-85 YISDTSY
+85 
-92 VTIVLEEDN
+92 
-101 LSLDEVVLVGSRNKN
+101 
-116 RTVANTPVPVD
+116 
-127 VIDVTELISSG
+127 
-138 PQVSVNDILNYVA
+138 
-151 PSFTST
+151 
-157 SQTVSDG
+157 
-164 TDHIDPAALRGLG
+164 
-177 PDQVLVLVNGKRRHS
+177 
-192 TSLVN
+192 
-197 VNSTVGRGSVGT
+197 
-209 DMNAIPAF
+209 
-217 SIKRI
+217 
-222 EILKDGAAAQYGS
+222 
-235 DAIAGVINIVLKNS
+235 
-249 EGLEFQ
+249 
-255 VNQGSNWGDQ
+255 
-265 TNNQSGGIDGESFQ
+265 
-279 FDVNYGIPLDDKG
+279 
-292 SFINFTGSMST
+292 
-303 RAPSYRAGAEG
+303 
-314 FTGQIFDASNSIEWV
+314 
-329 GLNSGY
+329 
-335 GSDITQYSLAQIQTF
+335 LA
-350 AQGVTYFD
+350 
-358 FARKIA
+358 
-364 INNATSIQD
+364 
-373 LIGINNGSS
+373 
-382 SVAGPLSQLKFN
+382 
-394 NGNII
+394 
-399 GIEPLNTTDL
+399 
-409 ELVTRGLTKQD
+409 TRGLTRQD

-427 SRLRNGKFMANMEL
+427 SRLRNGKFMANMEF
-441 QLNDD
+441 QINDD

-458 RGNAAGFYRRPA
+458 KGNAAGFYRRPA

-491 NDESISV
+491 NDESIAV

-540 YAGGFSFAQN
+540 YAGGFSFTQN

-563 MSGLNVAIGSEYRME
+563 MSGLNVAVGSEYRME
-578 AYDIFAGQ
+578 AYDITAGQ

-592 YDINGDIWDGNADTQ
+592 YDVNGEIWNGDAATQ
-607 VVDFFGRS
+607 VTDFFGRS
-615 RAGGIQVFPGFRP
+615 RPGGIQVFPGFRP

-678 VKLSDNVNLRA
+678 VKVSDNVNIRA

-708 STNFISEV
+708 STNFISGV

-742 SFSASFGVTAK
+742 SFSASFGFTAK

-780 DIPDGIVTA
+780 NIPDGIVTG

-796 SNAIDTETK
+796 ANAIDTETK
-805 GFDVVIS
+805 GFDIVVS
-812 HKASIS
+812 HKGAIS
-818 DLTFSS
+818 DLSFSS

-829 YAFTQRV
+829 FAYTQRV
-836 DEINASPE
+836 DDINSSSVLAS
-844 LVDQIGTYFGERES
+844 QAGTYFGERES
-858 YFLEKATPRIKA
+858 YFLETATPRFKA
-870 NLGHMLQGNKWNFFL
+870 NLGHMLQGDKWRLFV
-885 RNSFFGSVI
+885 RNSFFGAVT
-894 NPDTTLSQTINDTAV
+894 NPDVTQEPSLNGTGANYH
-909 PIHPEFGG
+909 PIFGD

-947 DASPANLTSGNNF
+947 DASPSNLTSGNNF

>member
-17 VGAVTISAQTVK
+17 VGAITLNAQTIK
-29 GKVTDSSGEA
+29 GKVTDTSGEA

-47 KGTTNGTS
+47 KGTTNGTT
-55 TDENGEFSLNVQ
+55 TDENGEFSLNVE
-67 KLPITISV
+67 KMPTTISV

-85 YISDTSY
+85 SIVDASY
-92 VTIVLEEDN
+92 VTIILEDN
-101 LSLDEVVLVGSRNKN
+101 NLALDEVVLVGSRNKN

-127 VIDVTELISSG
+127 VIDVAELLSAG

-177 PDQVLVLVNGKRRHS
+177 PDQVLVLVNGKRRHT

-209 DMNAIPAF
+209 DMNTIPAF

-265 TNNQSGGIDGESFQ
+265 TNNQSGGMDGESFQ
-279 FDVNYGIPLDDKG
+279 FDVNYGIPLDDNG
-292 SFINFTGSMST
+292 GFINFTGSLST

-314 FTGQIFDASNSIEWV
+314 FTGQIFDASNSVEWI
-329 GLNSGY
+329 GLNSGA
-335 GSDITQYSLAQIQTF
+335 GSDITQYSLSQIQTF
-350 AQGVTYFD
+350 AQGVTYFP
-358 FARKIA
+358 FSLKNQ
-364 INNATSIQD
+364 INGANSIDELRGLLNFNTSED
-373 LIGINNGSS
+373 
-382 SVAGPLSQLKFN
+382 
-394 NGNII
+394 
-399 GIEPLNTTDL
+399 
-409 ELVTRGLTKQD
+409 ELATRGLTRQD

-427 SRLRNGKFMANMEL
+427 SRLRNGKFMANMEFKIS
-441 QLNDD
+441 DD

-458 RGNAAGFYRRPA
+458 KGNAAGFYRRPA

-491 NDESISV
+491 NDESIAV

-540 YAGGFSFAQN
+540 YAGGFSFTQN

-563 MSGLNVAIGSEYRME
+563 MSGLNVAVGSEYRME
-578 AYDIFAGQ
+578 AYDITAGQ

-592 YDINGDIWDGNADTQ
+592 YDVNGEIWNGDAATQ
-607 VVDFFGRS
+607 VTDFFGRS
-615 RAGGIQVFPGFRP
+615 RPGGIQVFPGFRP

-678 VKLSDNVNLRA
+678 VRLSDNVNLRA

-708 STNFISEV
+708 STNFISGV

-742 SFSASFGVTAK
+742 SFSASFGFTAK

-780 DIPDGIVTA
+780 NIPDGIVTG

-796 SNAIDTETK
+796 ANAIDTETK
-805 GFDVVIS
+805 GFDIVVS
-812 HKASIS
+812 HKGAIS
-818 DLTFSS
+818 DLSFSS
-824 DLAVT
+824 DLALT
-829 YAFTQRV
+829 FAYTQRV
-836 DEINASPE
+836 DDINSSSVLAS
-844 LVDQIGTYFGERES
+844 QAGTYFGERES
-858 YFLEKATPRIKA
+858 YFLETATPRFKA
-870 NLGHMLQGNKWNFFL
+870 NLGHMLQGDKWRLFV
-885 RNSFFGSVI
+885 RNSFFGAVT
-894 NPDTTLSQTINDTAV
+894 NPDVTQEPSLNGSGANYH
-909 PIHPEFGG
+909 PIFGD

-947 DASPANLTSGNNF
+947 DASPSNLTSGNNF

>member
-1 MKQNNFLKFF
+1 
-11 TVVFLF
+11 
-17 VGAVTISAQTVK
+17 
-29 GKVTDSSGEA
+29 
-39 LSFMNVVE
+39 
-47 KGTTNGTS
+47 
-55 TDENGEFSLNVQ
+55 DE
-67 KLPITISV
+67 
-75 SSLGFKTVEK
+75 
-85 YISDTSY
+85 
-92 VTIVLEEDN
+92 
-101 LSLDEVVLVGSRNKN
+101 
-116 RTVANTPVPVD
+116 
-127 VIDVTELISSG
+127 
-138 PQVSVNDILNYVA
+138 
-151 PSFTST
+151 
-157 SQTVSDG
+157 
-164 TDHIDPAALRGLG
+164 
-177 PDQVLVLVNGKRRHS
+177 
-192 TSLVN
+192 
-197 VNSTVGRGSVGT
+197 
-209 DMNAIPAF
+209 
-217 SIKRI
+217 
-222 EILKDGAAAQYGS
+222 
-235 DAIAGVINIVLKNS
+235 
-249 EGLEFQ
+249 
-255 VNQGSNWGDQ
+255 
-265 TNNQSGGIDGESFQ
+265 
-279 FDVNYGIPLDDKG
+279 
-292 SFINFTGSMST
+292 
-303 RAPSYRAGAEG
+303 
-314 FTGQIFDASNSIEWV
+314 
-329 GLNSGY
+329 
-335 GSDITQYSLAQIQTF
+335 LA
-350 AQGVTYFD
+350 
-358 FARKIA
+358 
-364 INNATSIQD
+364 
-373 LIGINNGSS
+373 
-382 SVAGPLSQLKFN
+382 
-394 NGNII
+394 
-399 GIEPLNTTDL
+399 
-409 ELVTRGLTKQD
+409 TRGLTRQD

-427 SRLRNGKFMANMEL
+427 SRLRNGKFMANMEF
-441 QLNDD
+441 QINDD

-458 RGNAAGFYRRPA
+458 KGNAAGFYRRPA

-491 NDESISV
+491 NDESIAV

-540 YAGGFSFAQN
+540 YAGGFSFTQN

-563 MSGLNVAIGSEYRME
+563 MSGLNVAVGSEYRME
-578 AYDIFAGQ
+578 AYDITAGQ

-592 YDINGDIWDGNADTQ
+592 YDVNGEIWNGDAATQ
-607 VVDFFGRS
+607 VTDFFGRS
-615 RAGGIQVFPGFRP
+615 RPGGIQVFPGFRP

-678 VKLSDNVNLRA
+678 VKVSDNVNIRA

-708 STNFISEV
+708 STNFISGV

-742 SFSASFGVTAK
+742 SFSASFGFTAK

-780 DIPDGIVTA
+780 NIPDGIVTG

-796 SNAIDTETK
+796 ANAIDTETK
-805 GFDVVIS
+805 GFDIVVS
-812 HKASIS
+812 HKGAIS
-818 DLTFSS
+818 DLSFSS

-829 YAFTQRV
+829 FAYTQRV
-836 DEINASPE
+836 DDINSSSVLAS
-844 LVDQIGTYFGERES
+844 QAGTYFGERES
-858 YFLEKATPRIKA
+858 YFLETATPRFKA
-870 NLGHMLQGNKWNFFL
+870 NLGHMLQGDKWRLFV
-885 RNSFFGSVI
+885 RNSFFGAVT
-894 NPDTTLSQTINDTAV
+894 NPDVTQEPSLNGTGANYH
-909 PIHPEFGG
+909 PIFGD

-947 DASPANLTSGNNF
+947 DASPSNLTSGNNF

>member
-17 VGAVTISAQTVK
+17 VGAITLNAQTIK
-29 GKVTDSSGEA
+29 GKVTDTSGEA

-47 KGTTNGTS
+47 KGTTNGTT
-55 TDENGEFSLNVQ
+55 TDENGEFSLNVE
-67 KLPITISV
+67 KMPTTISV

-85 YISDTSY
+85 SISETSY
-92 VTIVLEEDN
+92 ITIVLEENN

-127 VIDVTELISSG
+127 VIDVAELLSAG

-177 PDQVLVLVNGKRRHS
+177 PDQVLVLVNGKRRHN

-209 DMNAIPAF
+209 DMNTIPAF

-265 TNNQSGGIDGESFQ
+265 TNNQSGGMDGESFQ

-292 SFINFTGSMST
+292 SFINFTGSLST

-314 FTGQIFDASNSIEWV
+314 FSGQIFDASNSVEWV
-329 GLNSGY
+329 GLNSGA
-335 GSDITQYSLAQIQTF
+335 GSDITQYSLSQVQTF
-350 AQGVTYFD
+350 AQGVTYFP
-358 FARKIA
+358 FSLKNQ
-364 INNATSIQD
+364 INSANSIDELRGLLNFNTSED
-373 LIGINNGSS
+373 
-382 SVAGPLSQLKFN
+382 
-394 NGNII
+394 
-399 GIEPLNTTDL
+399 
-409 ELVTRGLTKQD
+409 ELATRGLTRQD

-491 NDESISV
+491 NDESIAV

-540 YAGGFSFAQN
+540 YAGGFSFTQN

-563 MSGLNVAIGSEYRME
+563 MSGLNVAVGSEYRME
-578 AYDIFAGQ
+578 AYDITAGQ

-592 YDINGDIWDGNADTQ
+592 YDVNGEIWNGDAATQ
-607 VVDFFGRS
+607 VTDFFGRS
-615 RAGGIQVFPGFRP
+615 RPGGIQVFPGFRP

-678 VKLSDNVNLRA
+678 VRLSDNVNLRA

-708 STNFISEV
+708 STNFISGV

-742 SFSASFGVTAK
+742 SFSASFGFTAK

-780 DIPDGIVTA
+780 NIPDGIVTG

-796 SNAIDTETK
+796 ANAIDTETK
-805 GFDVVIS
+805 GFDIVVS
-812 HKASIS
+812 HKGAIS
-818 DLTFSS
+818 DLSFSS
-824 DLAVT
+824 DLALT
-829 YAFTQRV
+829 FAYTQRV
-836 DEINASPE
+836 DDINSSSVLAS
-844 LVDQIGTYFGERES
+844 QAGTYFGERES
-858 YFLEKATPRIKA
+858 YFLETATPRFKA
-870 NLGHMLQGNKWNFFL
+870 NLGHMLQGDKWRLFV
-885 RNSFFGSVI
+885 RNSFFGAVT
-894 NPDTTLSQTINDTAV
+894 NPDVTQEPSLNGSGANYH
-909 PIHPEFGG
+909 PIFGD

-947 DASPANLTSGNNF
+947 DASPSNLTSGNNF

>member
-1 MKQNNFLKFF
+1 M
-11 TVVFLF
+11 
-17 VGAVTISAQTVK
+17 
-29 GKVTDSSGEA
+29 
-39 LSFMNVVE
+39 
-47 KGTTNGTS
+47 
-55 TDENGEFSLNVQ
+55 
-67 KLPITISV
+67 
-75 SSLGFKTVEK
+75 
-85 YISDTSY
+85 
-92 VTIVLEEDN
+92 
-101 LSLDEVVLVGSRNKN
+101 
-116 RTVANTPVPVD
+116 
-127 VIDVTELISSG
+127 
-138 PQVSVNDILNYVA
+138 
-151 PSFTST
+151 
-157 SQTVSDG
+157 
-164 TDHIDPAALRGLG
+164 
-177 PDQVLVLVNGKRRHS
+177 
-192 TSLVN
+192 
-197 VNSTVGRGSVGT
+197 
-209 DMNAIPAF
+209 
-217 SIKRI
+217 
-222 EILKDGAAAQYGS
+222 
-235 DAIAGVINIVLKNS
+235 
-249 EGLEFQ
+249 
-255 VNQGSNWGDQ
+255 
-265 TNNQSGGIDGESFQ
+265 DGESFQ
-279 FDVNYGIPLDDKG
+279 FDVNYGIPLDDNG
-292 SFINFTGSMST
+292 GFINFTGSLST

-314 FTGQIFDASNSIEWV
+314 FTGQIFDASNSVEWI
-329 GLNSGY
+329 GLNSGA
-335 GSDITQYSLAQIQTF
+335 GSDITQYSLSQIQTF
-350 AQGVTYFD
+350 AQGVTYFP
-358 FARKIA
+358 FSLKNQ
-364 INNATSIQD
+364 INGANSIDELRGLLNFNTSED
-373 LIGINNGSS
+373 
-382 SVAGPLSQLKFN
+382 
-394 NGNII
+394 
-399 GIEPLNTTDL
+399 
-409 ELVTRGLTKQD
+409 ELATRGLTRQD

-427 SRLRNGKFMANMEL
+427 SRLRNGKFMANMEF
-441 QLNDD
+441 QINDD

-458 RGNAAGFYRRPA
+458 KGNAAGFYRRPA

-491 NDESISV
+491 NDESIAV

-540 YAGGFSFAQN
+540 YAGGFSFTQN

-563 MSGLNVAIGSEYRME
+563 MSGLNVAVGSEYRME
-578 AYDIFAGQ
+578 AYDITAGQ

-592 YDINGDIWDGNADTQ
+592 YDVNGEIWNGDAATQ
-607 VVDFFGRS
+607 VTDFFGRS
-615 RAGGIQVFPGFRP
+615 RPGGIQVFPGFRP

-678 VKLSDNVNLRA
+678 VKVSDNVNIRA

-708 STNFISEV
+708 STNFISGV

-742 SFSASFGVTAK
+742 SFSASFGFTAK

-780 DIPDGIVTA
+780 NIPDGIVTG

-796 SNAIDTETK
+796 ANAIDTETK
-805 GFDVVIS
+805 GFDIVVS
-812 HKASIS
+812 HKGAIS
-818 DLTFSS
+818 DLSFSS

-829 YAFTQRV
+829 FAYTQRV
-836 DEINASPE
+836 DDINSSSVLAS
-844 LVDQIGTYFGERES
+844 QAGTYFGERES
-858 YFLEKATPRIKA
+858 YFLETATPRFKA
-870 NLGHMLQGNKWNFFL
+870 NLGHMLQGDKWRLFV
-885 RNSFFGSVI
+885 RNSFFGAVT
-894 NPDTTLSQTINDTAV
+894 NPDVTQEPSLNGTGANYH
-909 PIHPEFGG
+909 PIFGD

-947 DASPANLTSGNNF
+947 DASPSNLTSGNNF

>member
-1 MKQNNFLKFF
+1 MQLLSINNTYMKQNNFLKFF

-17 VGAVTISAQTVK
+17 VGAITLNAQTIK
-29 GKVTDSSGEA
+29 GKVTDTSGEA

-47 KGTTNGTS
+47 KGTTNGTT
-55 TDENGEFSLNVQ
+55 TDENGEFSLNVE
-67 KLPITISV
+67 KMPTTISV

-85 YISDTSY
+85 SIVDASY
-92 VTIVLEEDN
+92 VTIILEDN
-101 LSLDEVVLVGSRNKN
+101 NLALDEVVLVGSRNKN

-127 VIDVTELISSG
+127 VIDVAELLSAG

-177 PDQVLVLVNGKRRHS
+177 PDQVLVLVNGKRRHT

-209 DMNAIPAF
+209 DMNTIPAF

-265 TNNQSGGIDGESFQ
+265 TNNQSGGMDGESFQ
-279 FDVNYGIPLDDKG
+279 FDVNYGIPLDDNG
-292 SFINFTGSMST
+292 GFINFTGSLST

-314 FTGQIFDASNSIEWV
+314 FSGQIFDASNSVEWI
-329 GLNSGY
+329 GLNSGA
-335 GSDITQYSLAQIQTF
+335 GSDITQYSLSQIQTF
-350 AQGVTYFD
+350 AQGVTYFP
-358 FARKIA
+358 FSLKNQ
-364 INNATSIQD
+364 INGANSIDELRGLLNFNTSED
-373 LIGINNGSS
+373 
-382 SVAGPLSQLKFN
+382 
-394 NGNII
+394 
-399 GIEPLNTTDL
+399 
-409 ELVTRGLTKQD
+409 ELATRGLTRQD

-427 SRLRNGKFMANMEL
+427 SRLRNGKFMANMEF
-441 QLNDD
+441 QINDD

-458 RGNAAGFYRRPA
+458 KGNAAGFYRRPA

-491 NDESISV
+491 NDESIAV

-540 YAGGFSFAQN
+540 YAGGFSFTQN

-563 MSGLNVAIGSEYRME
+563 MSGLNVAVGSEYRME
-578 AYDIFAGQ
+578 AYDITAGQ

-592 YDINGDIWDGNADTQ
+592 YDVNGEIWNGDAATQ
-607 VVDFFGRS
+607 VTDFFGRS
-615 RAGGIQVFPGFRP
+615 RPGGIQVFPGFRP

-678 VKLSDNVNLRA
+678 VKVSDNVNIRA

-708 STNFISEV
+708 STNFISGV

-742 SFSASFGVTAK
+742 SFSASFGFTAK

-780 DIPDGIVTA
+780 NIPDGIVTG

-796 SNAIDTETK
+796 ANAIDTETK
-805 GFDVVIS
+805 GFDIVVS
-812 HKASIS
+812 HKGAIS
-818 DLTFSS
+818 DLSFSS

-829 YAFTQRV
+829 FAYTQRV
-836 DEINASPE
+836 DDINSSSVLAS
-844 LVDQIGTYFGERES
+844 QAGTYFGERES
-858 YFLEKATPRIKA
+858 YFLETATPRFKA
-870 NLGHMLQGNKWNFFL
+870 NLGHMLQGDKWRLFV
-885 RNSFFGSVI
+885 RNSFFGAVT
-894 NPDTTLSQTINDTAV
+894 NPDVTQEPSLNGTGANYH
-909 PIHPEFGG
+909 PIFGD

-947 DASPANLTSGNNF
+947 DASPSNLTSGNNF

>member
-1 MKQNNFLKFF
+1 MQLLSINNTYMKQNNFLKFF

-17 VGAVTISAQTVK
+17 VGAITLNAQTIK
-29 GKVTDSSGEA
+29 GKVTDTSGEA

-47 KGTTNGTS
+47 KGTTNGTT
-55 TDENGEFSLNVQ
+55 TDENGEFSLNVE
-67 KLPITISV
+67 KMPTTISV

-85 YISDTSY
+85 SIVDASYI
-92 VTIVLEEDN
+92 TIILEDN
-101 LSLDEVVLVGSRNKN
+101 NLALDEVVLVGSRNKN

-127 VIDVTELISSG
+127 VIDVAELLSAG

-177 PDQVLVLVNGKRRHS
+177 PDQVLVLVNGKRRHT

-209 DMNAIPAF
+209 DMNTIPAF

-265 TNNQSGGIDGESFQ
+265 TNNQSGGMDGESFQ
-279 FDVNYGIPLDDKG
+279 FDVNYGIPLDDNG
-292 SFINFTGSMST
+292 GFINFTGSLST

-314 FTGQIFDASNSIEWV
+314 FTGQIFDASNSVEWI
-329 GLNSGY
+329 GLNSGA
-335 GSDITQYSLAQIQTF
+335 GSDITQYSLSQIQTF
-350 AQGVTYFD
+350 AQGVTYFP
-358 FARKIA
+358 FSLKNQ
-364 INNATSIQD
+364 INGANSIDELRGLLNFNTSED
-373 LIGINNGSS
+373 
-382 SVAGPLSQLKFN
+382 
-394 NGNII
+394 
-399 GIEPLNTTDL
+399 
-409 ELVTRGLTKQD
+409 ELATRGLTRQD

-427 SRLRNGKFMANMEL
+427 SRLRNGKFMANMEFKIS
-441 QLNDD
+441 DD

-458 RGNAAGFYRRPA
+458 KGNAAGFYRRPA

-491 NDESISV
+491 NDESIAV

-540 YAGGFSFAQN
+540 YAGGFSFTQN

-563 MSGLNVAIGSEYRME
+563 MSGLNVAVGSEYRME
-578 AYDIFAGQ
+578 AYDITAGQ

-592 YDINGDIWDGNADTQ
+592 YDVNGEIWNGDAATQ
-607 VVDFFGRS
+607 VTDFFGRS
-615 RAGGIQVFPGFRP
+615 RPGGIQVFPGFRP

-678 VKLSDNVNLRA
+678 VRLSDNVNLRA

-708 STNFISEV
+708 STNFISGV

-742 SFSASFGVTAK
+742 SFSASFGFTAK

-780 DIPDGIVTA
+780 NIPDGIVTG

-796 SNAIDTETK
+796 ANAIDTETK
-805 GFDVVIS
+805 GFDIVVS
-812 HKASIS
+812 HKGAIS
-818 DLTFSS
+818 DLSFSS

-829 YAFTQRV
+829 FAYTQRV
-836 DEINASPE
+836 DDINSSSVLAS
-844 LVDQIGTYFGERES
+844 QAGTYFGERES
-858 YFLEKATPRIKA
+858 YFLETATPRFKA
-870 NLGHMLQGNKWNFFL
+870 NLGHMLQGDKWRLFV
-885 RNSFFGSVI
+885 RNSFFGAVT
-894 NPDTTLSQTINDTAV
+894 NPDVTQEPSLNGTGANYH
-909 PIHPEFGG
+909 PIFGD

-947 DASPANLTSGNNF
+947 DASPSNLTSGNNF